1 MSGMEHGK
9 RRTGVEVEEV
19 EEAAAAA
26 AAGCRKRRRGWRRRR
41 LRDAVNALR

>member
-9 RRTGVEVEEV
+9 RRTGVEV